1 MVGGCLWCSSLIYV
15 FSVGNSIELLGF
27 KYHRQSK
34 KKKTPKWSTNQPTN
48 QTSLQPYLHLS
59 SLKHSTPFSNNR
71 RTPSPA
77 SPEAAQIL
85 SVHREI
91 FFIPLPAIPA
101 FPVTIWS
108 TIIFYDTGSK
118 SPCFSPGPITNF
130 YCLYLVF
137 APSLSLLLLLL
148 LLLLSHF
155 SRVRLCATP

>member
-34 KKKTPKWSTNQPTN
+34 KKKTKVKHKPTNQPNKSST
-48 QTSLQPYLHLS
+48 YLHLS
-59 SLKHSTPFSNNR
+59 SLKHSTPFSNNQ

-77 SPEAAQIL
+77 SPKAAQIL

-148 LLLLSHF
+148 LSHF

>member
-1 MVGGCLWCSSLIYV
+1 MFSLLVIPLNCLVL
-15 FSVGNSIELLGF
+15 SITAS
-27 KYHRQSK
+27 QK
-34 KKKTPKWSTNQPTN
+34 KKKTKVKHKPTNQPNKSST
-48 QTSLQPYLHLS
+48 YLHLS
-59 SLKHSTPFSNNR
+59 SLKHSTPFSNNQ

-77 SPEAAQIL
+77 SPKAAQIL

-155 SRVRLCATP
+155 SRV